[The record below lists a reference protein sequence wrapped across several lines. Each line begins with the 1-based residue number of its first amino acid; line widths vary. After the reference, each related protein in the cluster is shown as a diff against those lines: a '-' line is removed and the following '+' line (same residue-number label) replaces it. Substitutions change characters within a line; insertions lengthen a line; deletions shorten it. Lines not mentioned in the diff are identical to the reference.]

1 MSTAVIGAG
10 PAGLTSAY
18 VLTRAGVAADVYET
32 SGSVGGLARSL
43 RLWGQTVDVGPHRF
57 FSRDRRVNELW
68 LQVVGKDYA
77 MVERL
82 TRILYRG
89 RFYQYPLQALNALT
103 KLGPLEAAH
112 CLASYARQR
121 LRTADGDG
129 DFESWVCSRFGH
141 RLFEIFFKTY
151 SEKLWGIPC
160 DELDADFAAQR
171 IKQFS
176 LSTAIK
182 NAFFK
187 NGEHRTLA
195 DEFAYPTGGTGMV
208 YERMAETVRTNG
220 GQVFLSTP
228 VQRVLTE
235 GGRVKGIQ
243 LPDGTVREYDHVI
256 STMPLTQL
264 VTRLP
269 EAPAHVLEA
278 AGQLTFRNTIL
289 VYLEIAGSEICPD
302 NWIYVH
308 SPELRTGRITNF
320 RNWVPQLYGDS
331 PNSILALEY
340 WCNDGD
346 DLWRK
351 PDEELIALARRELV
365 ETTLVKSE
373 SRVLNGFVYRIPKCY
388 PVYRRGYKELLEPIR
403 EYLSGIRGLQV
414 IGRYGSFKYNNQD
427 HSILMGILAAENILE
442 NAGHD
447 LWSVNAD
454 YDTYQEG
461 WKITET
467 GLVPAR
473 QSTLAAQGMTTR

>member
-10 PAGLTSAY
+10 PAGLSAAY
-18 VLTRAGVAADVYET
+18 AMARLLPMAVDVYEAG
-32 SGSVGGLARSL
+32 GSVGGLAQSI
-43 RLWGQTVDVGPHRF
+43 RLWGQTVDIGPHRF
-57 FSRDRRVNELW
+57 FSRDRKVNELW
-68 LQVVGKDYA
+68 LQVVGNDYA
-77 MVERL
+77 MVKRL

-121 LRTADGDG
+121 LRTAGGDG

-141 RLFEIFFKTY
+141 RLFAIFFKTY

-176 LSTAIK
+176 LSAAIK

-187 NGEHRTLA
+187 NGGKHRTLA

-208 YERMAETVRTNG
+208 YERMADAVRKSG

-235 GGRVKGIQ
+235 RGRVRGIE
-243 LPDGTVREYDHVI
+243 LPDHSVREYDHVI

-264 VTRLP
+264 VARLP
-269 EAPAHVLEA
+269 QAPLQVIEA
-278 AGQLTFRNTIL
+278 ARKLTFRNTIL
-289 VYLEIAGSEICPD
+289 VYLEIASFNVCPD
-302 NWIYVH
+302 NWIYMH

-320 RNWVPQLYGDS
+320 RNWVPQLYGES
-331 PNSILALEY
+331 PNTILALEY
-340 WCNDGD
+340 WCDDGD
-346 DLWRK
+346 ELWRK
-351 PDEELIALARRELV
+351 PDEELISLARRELV
-365 ETTLVKSE
+365 ATTLVESE
-373 SRVLNGFVYRIPKCY
+373 SLVLNGFVYRIPKCY
-388 PVYRRGYKELLEPIR
+388 PVYRCGYKDVLRPIR

-427 HSILMGILAAENILE
+427 HSILMGILAAENIIE
-442 NAGHD
+442 NGKHD

-454 YDTYQEG
+454 YDAYQEG

-467 GLVPAR
+467 GLVPA
-473 QSTLAAQGMTTR
+473 Q